1 MYHPHVEPNEKAQP
15 ALALY
20 FGIVWLSMT
29 VSLMNIIGALL
40 VLNAI
45 DDAKVDAEME
55 QADKRRRLKQLKPQI
70 TRIFDAFDKNS
81 DGELSIAELCMA
93 LQRPQ
98 PVGVPADV
106 KEIIRSEKLV
116 DLFEFLDID
125 NSGTVNED
133 EFVQGVCHLAMSTVP
148 VETTQTL
155 NLLKLNLKLLAEVHG
170 ASAKAG

>member
-1 MYHPHVEPNEKAQP
+1 
-15 ALALY
+15 
-20 FGIVWLSMT
+20 
-29 VSLMNIIGALL
+29 
-40 VLNAI
+40 LNAI
-45 DDAKVDAEME
+45 DDAKVDAELE
-55 QADKRRRLKQLKPQI
+55 QADKRRRLKQLQPQI
-70 TRIFDAFDKNS
+70 KRIFEVFDKDS
-81 DGELSIAELCMA
+81 DGELDITELCAA
-93 LQRPQ
+93 LRRHQ

-133 EFVQGVCHLAMSTVP
+133 EFVQGVGHLAMSTVP

-155 NLLKLNLKLLAEVHG
+155 NLLKLNLRLIAEVHG